1 MGDEWDYDLWKA
13 QKAWDLAM
21 RIIPDKPEDTCGW
34 TKDTY
39 LAKAQETLQKAHE
52 VVDAVLKVSE

>member
-1 MGDEWDYDLWKA
+1 
-13 QKAWDLAM
+13 M

-52 VVDAVLKVSE
+52 VVDAVFKVSE